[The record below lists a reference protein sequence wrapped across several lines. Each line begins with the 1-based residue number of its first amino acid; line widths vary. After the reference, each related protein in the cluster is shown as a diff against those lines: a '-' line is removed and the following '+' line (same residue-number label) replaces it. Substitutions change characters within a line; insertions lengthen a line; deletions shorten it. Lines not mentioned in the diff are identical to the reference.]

1 MRQKKNFGLGSLEA
15 DGGRWGGRTPS
26 GTIRGRRLGQKEPFE
41 PKKNFG
47 LDRPSSASGGRPKK
61 KKKEAESSKC
71 LTLPKLSFGT
81 PHVGLPIAV
90 RGFHPDVRGFY
101 IG

>member
-41 PKKNFG
+41 PKKKFG
-47 LDRPSSASGGRPKK
+47 LDRPSSASGGRPRPKFE
-61 KKKEAESSKC
+61 EANAFLC

-81 PHVGLPIAV
+81 PLVGLPIAV
-90 RGFHPDVRGFY
+90 CETHPEVSFFSG
-101 IG
+101 I

>member
-41 PKKNFG
+41 PKKNFDLG
-47 LDRPSSASGGRPKK
+47 RPLSASGGRPGGRPTNLAKQLV
-61 KKKEAESSKC
+61 SNF
-71 LTLPKLSFGT
+71 T
-81 PHVGLPIAV
+81 
-90 RGFHPDVRGFY
+90 
-101 IG
+101 